1 VYVKLL
7 CSCCKL
13 KKYFLAK
20 KAYSSNKQFYSEN
33 VMPKRRTIVPV
44 PHVQHLASHSSDTT
58 IPQDPQFLLSGKTA
72 PIKFSKRKKEVIKHS
87 SAVQITNSITLL
99 QRRAWNVLLARAFD
113 DLPASDRYQI
123 RVRDL
128 IEMLDYNSNDDA
140 HLKEALEKL
149 TTTAVRWNILRK
161 DQSTEWGV
169 FPLLAGAVIKQ
180 GVLTYAFSPFLKE
193 RLHNP
198 RMYARI
204 SLSFQNK
211 FQSKHALALYELC
224 LDYFDFDRGY
234 GETPYISVDEFRELM
249 GVNEDEYQSFARL
262 NEKVIKKAINEINAL
277 SDLAVTVRFERKMR
291 KIDAL
296 KFCVNRRMEMV
307 LPFAT
312 LEPPTK
318 NAQGKPLTP
327 EEQQKYLAEQKLLEF
342 DMIFSRLPNGQQ
354 ESIMLLA
361 FEALPDFVKSLSHG
375 EYPKAMDKTTEIL
388 LRHERNRIID
398 EMKLS

>member
-1 VYVKLL
+1 MPTPASSSSYARSAKN
-7 CSCCKL
+7 SPQGHS
-13 KKYFLAK
+13 K
-20 KAYSSNKQFYSEN
+20 KAAVLNLKAVVVE
-33 VMPKRRTIVPV
+33 PLRDHT
-44 PHVQHLASHSSDTT
+44 AGSSD
-58 IPQDPQFLLSGKTA
+58 DRELKTA
-72 PIKFSKRKKEVIKHS
+72 PMKFSKRKREVIKHS

-99 QRRAWNVLLARAFD
+99 QRRAWNILLARAFD
-113 DLPASDRYQI
+113 DLPSSDRYQI

-128 IEMLDYNSNDDA
+128 VEMLDYNSNDDA

-224 LDYFDFDRGY
+224 LDYFDFERGY
-234 GETPYISVDEFRELM
+234 GETPYISVEEFRELM
-249 GVNEDEYQSFARL
+249 GVDDDEYQAFARL
-262 NEKVIKKAINEINAL
+262 NEKVIKRAVREINAL
-277 SDLAVTVRFERKMR
+277 SDLAVTVRFERKTR

-296 KFCVNRRMEMV
+296 KFCVHRRMEMV

-312 LEPPTK
+312 MPAAEKT
-318 NAQGKPLTP
+318 ASGKPIDKETR
-327 EEQQKYLAEQKLLEF
+327 EQRRIEQTQLDYDVF
-342 DMIFSRLPNGQQ
+342 FNTLPAGQQ
-354 ESIMLLA
+354 ETILLQA
-361 FEALPDFVKSLSHG
+361 FERLPSFIRSYTVGNKPNTG
-375 EYPKAMDKTTEIL
+375 DKTAELL
-388 LRHERNRIID
+388 LRHERNTILD
-398 EMKLS
+398 ALMNQK

>member
-1 VYVKLL
+1 
-7 CSCCKL
+7 
-13 KKYFLAK
+13 
-20 KAYSSNKQFYSEN
+20 
-33 VMPKRRTIVPV
+33 MPKR
-44 PHVQHLASHSSDTT
+44 
-58 IPQDPQFLLSGKTA
+58 IPQLHTLPIVQPLQSVQSVEVQSHLKTA
-72 PIKFSKRKKEVIKHS
+72 PIKFSKRKREVIKHS

-99 QRRAWNVLLARAFD
+99 QRRAWNILLARAYD
-113 DLPASDRYQI
+113 DMPSSDRYQM

-128 IEMLDYNSNDDA
+128 IELLDYNSNDDA

-161 DQSTEWGV
+161 DQSSEWGV

-224 LDYFDFDRGY
+224 LDYFDFDRSY
-234 GETPYISVDEFRELM
+234 GETPYISVSQFRELM
-249 GVNEDEYQSFARL
+249 GVTDDEYQSFARL
-262 NEKVIKKAINEINAL
+262 NEKVIKKAVIEINAL

-296 KFCVNRRMEMV
+296 KFCVNRRTEMV
-307 LPFAT
+307 LPFASI
-312 LEPPTK
+312 EPPEGAISTIS
-318 NAQGKPLTP
+318 GKQVS
-327 EEQQKYLAEQKLLEF
+327 EQQILEQQLLKYER
-342 DMIFSRLPNGQQ
+342 IFGQLTIDQQ
-354 ESIMLLA
+354 ETVTLAA
-361 FEALPDFVKSLSHG
+361 FEALPPFVKTYTTG
-375 EYPKAMDKTTEIL
+375 NKPNITDKTTEIL
-388 LRHERNRIID
+388 LRHERNLILD
-398 EMKLS
+398 EMMKKA

>member
-1 VYVKLL
+1 MQKHFRSHDTQNPLPSQALVV
-7 CSCCKL
+7 SQTNE
-13 KKYFLAK
+13 FPNEAG
-20 KAYSSNKQFYSEN
+20 Q
-33 VMPKRRTIVPV
+33 TI
-44 PHVQHLASHSSDTT
+44 
-58 IPQDPQFLLSGKTA
+58 KTA
-72 PIKFSKRKKEVIKHS
+72 PMKFSKRKREVIKHS

-113 DLPASDRYQI
+113 DLSSADRYQI

-128 IEMLDYNSNDDA
+128 VEMLDYNSNDDA

-180 GVLTYAFSPFLKE
+180 GVLTYAFSPFLRE

-224 LDYFDFDRGY
+224 LDYFDFERGY
-234 GETPYISVDEFRELM
+234 GETPFMSVESFRELM
-249 GVNEDEYQSFARL
+249 GVNDDEYQLFARL

-277 SDLAVTVRFERKMR
+277 SDLAVSVRFERKMR
-291 KIDAL
+291 RIDAI
-296 KFCVNRRMEMV
+296 KFCVNRRMEMS
-307 LPFAT
+307 LPFASIDASKT
-312 LEPPTK
+312 VSEPSSGHQLTQEQVLEQQMQFAK
-318 NAQGKPLTP
+318 NAKDAKDAEFELVFSKLSDG
-327 EEQQKYLAEQKLLEF
+327 QKETV
-342 DMIFSRLPNGQQ
+342 
-354 ESIMLLA
+354 MLQA
-361 FEALPDFVKSLSHG
+361 FEQLPPFVKDYVARLK
-375 EYPKAMDKTTEIL
+375 PDTLDKSTQIL
-388 LRHERNRIID
+388 LRHERDTIL
-398 EMKLS
+398 ETMMQKKLKKS